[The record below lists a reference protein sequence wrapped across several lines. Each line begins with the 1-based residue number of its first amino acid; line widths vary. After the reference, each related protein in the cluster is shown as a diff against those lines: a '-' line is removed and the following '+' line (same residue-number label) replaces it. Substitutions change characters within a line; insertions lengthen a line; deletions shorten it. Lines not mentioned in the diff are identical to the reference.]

1 MKLRF
6 LLLLPLFL
14 SLGCQPSVTER
25 AIRQQLQ
32 DYPESRVQDIYKSFC
47 QDNLGPGHLIPDPQ
61 SARNYLES
69 ELRTFR
75 EDLDSARYD
84 APGIMYYPVGDQ
96 GNYVRVDLSV
106 VLDGLVGEEAYLDA
120 FVRSANEGKRLTE
133 ELWVA
138 KWQEVEKV
146 IRKSFPDIPDA
157 KEDLEMIDSYVQ
169 NGDLIMHHSEAFSE
183 AYNPHYRIIA
193 RDIFEKEI
201 KPHIDRIRINWD
213 KVSPDS
219 YLTRSDPAGVAGQ
232 R

>member
-1 MKLRF
+1 MRHHIFPLIS
-6 LLLLPLFL
+6 LLLLL
-14 SLGCQPSVTER
+14 LGCQPSSEKTAIER
-25 AIRQQLQ
+25 QLQ
-32 DYPESRVQDIYKSFC
+32 DYPESRVQDVYKSFC

-84 APGIMYYPVGDQ
+84 APAIMYYPVGDQ

-120 FVRSANEGKRLTE
+120 FVRSANEGTRLTE
-133 ELWVA
+133 EQWVA
-138 KWQEVEKV
+138 KWKEVAKV
-146 IRKSFPDIPDA
+146 IKKDFPDIPDA
-157 KEDLEMIDSYVQ
+157 VKDLEMIDAYVEK
-169 NGDLIMHHSEAFSE
+169 GDLIMHHSETFGE

-201 KPHIDRIRINWD
+201 KPLIDR
-213 KVSPDS
+213 
-219 YLTRSDPAGVAGQ
+219 
-232 R
+232 

>member
-6 LLLLPLFL
+6 LSLLPLFL
-14 SLGCQPSVTER
+14 SLSCQPSVTER

-84 APGIMYYPVGDQ
+84 APWIIYYTVGDQ

-120 FVRSANEGKRLTE
+120 FVRSANEGTRLTE
-133 ELWVA
+133 EQWVA
-138 KWQEVEKV
+138 KWKEVEKV
-146 IRKSFPDIPDA
+146 IKKDFPDIPDA
-157 KEDLEMIDSYVQ
+157 KEDLEKIDSYVQ
-169 NGDLIMHHSEAFSE
+169 KGDLIMHHSEAFSE

-201 KPHIDRIRINWD
+201 KPLIN
-213 KVSPDS
+213 
-219 YLTRSDPAGVAGQ
+219 R
-232 R
+232 

>member
-1 MKLRF
+1 MKHRF
-6 LLLLPLFL
+6 LILLPFFLF
-14 SLGCQPSVTER
+14 LGCQPSPEKA
-25 AIRQQLQ
+25 AIARQLQ

-120 FVRSANEGKRLTE
+120 FVRSANEGMRLTE
-133 ELWVA
+133 EQWVA
-138 KWQEVEKV
+138 KWKEVAKV
-146 IRKSFPDIPDA
+146 IRKDFPDIPGA
-157 KEDLEMIDSYVQ
+157 NEDLEMIDSYVQ
-169 NGDLIMHHSEAFSE
+169 KGNLIMHHSEAFSE

-201 KPHIDRIRINWD
+201 KPLIDR
-213 KVSPDS
+213 
-219 YLTRSDPAGVAGQ
+219 
-232 R
+232 

>member
-1 MKLRF
+1 MRHHILAF
-6 LLLLPLFL
+6 VFPLLLL
-14 SLGCQPSVTER
+14 LGCQPSPEKA
-25 AIRQQLQ
+25 AITRQLQ

-84 APGIMYYPVGDQ
+84 VPGIMYCPVGDQ

-106 VLDGLVGEEAYLDA
+106 ILDGLVDEETYLDA

-133 ELWVA
+133 EQWVA
-138 KWQEVEKV
+138 KWKEVEKV
-146 IRKSFPDIPDA
+146 LRKHFPDIPDA
-157 KEDLEMIDSYVQ
+157 QEDLEMIDSYVQ
-169 NGDLIMHHSEAFSE
+169 KGDLIMHHSEAFSE
-183 AYNPHYRIIA
+183 AYDPHYRIIA

-201 KPHIDRIRINWD
+201 KPLIDR
-213 KVSPDS
+213 
-219 YLTRSDPAGVAGQ
+219 
-232 R
+232 

>member
-1 MKLRF
+1 MRPHIFAFVFPL
-6 LLLLPLFL
+6 LFL
-14 SLGCQPSVTER
+14 LGCQPSPEKA
-25 AIRQQLQ
+25 AIARQLQ

-69 ELRTFR
+69 ELRTFK

-84 APGIMYYPVGDQ
+84 APSIMYYPVGDQ

-106 VLDGLVGEEAYLDA
+106 VLDGLVGEETYLDA

-133 ELWVA
+133 EQWVA
-138 KWQEVEKV
+138 KWREVEKV
-146 IRKSFPDIPDA
+146 IKKDFPDIPDA
-157 KEDLEMIDSYVQ
+157 VKDLEMIDSYVEK
-169 NGDLIMHHSEAFSE
+169 GDLIMHHSEAFSN

-201 KPHIDRIRINWD
+201 KPLIDR
-213 KVSPDS
+213 
-219 YLTRSDPAGVAGQ
+219 
-232 R
+232 